1 MGYDEKIFKAKA
13 NIKARR
19 LWLVFAILLTANYGT
34 DTANGAYS
42 VSNYIIFVILCWLPF
57 VCGDILLKRKGKD
70 NEQLQSH
77 TASSQEMTTDI
88 SSQVENVAAMIN
100 DMVSLTTESGKHAK
114 VSSEDLEGLA
124 QTAKTMSELSTEVE
138 NILTTFRDEF
148 EMVKNETGTMT
159 SSIEETLR
167 LIQSLL
173 RFLFYDHVCYM
184 DCRLLFEASIF
195 SLSNFFHLH
204 FHLLYMQTHRLQYG
218 MHNRLFVC
226 CL

>member
-1 MGYDEKIFKAKA
+1 
-13 NIKARR
+13 
-19 LWLVFAILLTANYGT
+19 
-34 DTANGAYS
+34 
-42 VSNYIIFVILCWLPF
+42 
-57 VCGDILLKRKGKD
+57 
-70 NEQLQSH
+70 
-77 TASSQEMTTDI
+77 MTTDI